1 MSASRTRANVQ
12 GLLNNNAV
20 VAVQFD
26 PRQPQHF
33 IAAFTDCT
41 IMQFNLFGEDP
52 VTTVTQTPL
61 PWKKYFDTNYDTLG
75 KLPLDTDKR
84 TGTGGEEK
92 EVYEDSMLVWRNEEW
107 AVQLSEKEK
116 KVEGR
121 NPWAGKNPCSVTKIG
136 KKGISGMSPFYVYFI
151 RTITEK

>member
-1 MSASRTRANVQ
+1 
-12 GLLNNNAV
+12 
-20 VAVQFD
+20 
-26 PRQPQHF
+26 
-33 IAAFTDCT
+33 
-41 IMQFNLFGEDP
+41 MQFNLFGEDP

-61 PWKKYFDTNYDTLG
+61 PWKTYFDTNYETLG

-84 TGTGGEEK
+84 AGTGGEEK

-136 KKGISGMSPFYVYFI
+136 KKGISGMSPFYVYLI
-151 RTITEK
+151 RTITDK